1 MKSIVKIGLTGG
13 IAAGKSEVARIL
25 RENGVQIVDMDQ
37 LSKDLLSNDK
47 ELQKEVI
54 EQMGT
59 EILTAGSIDRAK
71 LRAMVFSSPDKKKLL
86 EHLIHPKVRKTFEN
100 LSEQAFHKGTK
111 LIICEAA
118 LLIEGGYRKTL
129 DRLVVVWAPETLR
142 LQRLIQRD
150 HISPELAKQMIGTQV
165 SDEERLAAAT
175 YVIKNEQDLNSL
187 KTQVLELIS
196 AWKKEHLL
204 P

>member
-71 LRAMVFSSPDKKKLL
+71 LRAMVFSSPDKKK
-86 EHLIHPKVRKTFEN
+86 P
-100 LSEQAFHKGTK
+100 G
-111 LIICEAA
+111 
-118 LLIEGGYRKTL
+118 
-129 DRLVVVWAPETLR
+129 
-142 LQRLIQRD
+142 
-150 HISPELAKQMIGTQV
+150 
-165 SDEERLAAAT
+165 
-175 YVIKNEQDLNSL
+175 
-187 KTQVLELIS
+187 
-196 AWKKEHLL
+196 
-204 P
+204 